1 MNRLKI
7 LAHLWKTE
15 TAGVRQTHVPE
26 QQRLWLRA
34 CIFTQHLL
42 NEYTLVHTLVLL
54 IYCSRSLRDSS
65 MHEKWG
71 TRLTLNLH
79 SSQGKN
85 TLSKTTKSDREEH
98 SIIESFKETDLVA
111 SCFAF
116 NEQVSS
122 LAVMLK
128 VRSEWQEGIK
138 HIKIREKCISGRGL
152 KLQGHR
158 TEGEFDGK
166 RWVSGNKIRLVVKCQ
181 IIQGFQTNK
190 QFVFYSEMPHWYQ
203 PGNHKR
209 LCWDEE
215 GGDSVQNGC
224 WCSPLRYLDSL
235 SMSAKL
241 EEKKNPKLLNSGW
254 QTPTPSAMSQSL

>member
-1 MNRLKI
+1 MRNQINTEFTFQSREKYIKQNNKI
-7 LAHLWKTE
+7 
-15 TAGVRQTHVPE
+15 
-26 QQRLWLRA
+26 
-34 CIFTQHLL
+34 
-42 NEYTLVHTLVLL
+42 
-54 IYCSRSLRDSS
+54 RS
-65 MHEKWG
+65 
-71 TRLTLNLH
+71 
-79 SSQGKN
+79 
-85 TLSKTTKSDREEH
+85 EEH
-98 SIIESFKETDLVA
+98 SIIESFKETDPVA

-158 TEGEFDGK
+158 TEGEFDGN

-241 EEKKNPKLLNSGW
+241 EEKKPETSQLWVANSNTFSNEPVIINTGG
-254 QTPTPSAMSQSL
+254 SQVYTNKEWWGLRTVKSS